1 MILGLLAAITLL
13 AAAMLMSRPQNA
25 QPTAAQAELTT
36 ASFQNAKRSLT
47 FKKLC
52 LIQFLFFPTLMTI
65 PTHIAVYG
73 IDLGM
78 TGAHAALLLTVIGAA
93 SMAGRLATGYF
104 QDRLGSQAAYSA
116 CFIPILI
123 SLGALLLWD
132 NHTALFV
139 FMALYGFGHG
149 GFFSVVSPT
158 VADYFGMQSHG
169 ALFGIILFFGTIGGA
184 IGPILAGMVFDYS
197 GSYDSAFLGLAVLMA
212 LGLILVLTLPKTKA
226 AAA

>member
-1 MILGLLAAITLL
+1 
-13 AAAMLMSRPQNA
+13 
-25 QPTAAQAELTT
+25 
-36 ASFQNAKRSLT
+36 
-47 FKKLC
+47 
-52 LIQFLFFPTLMTI
+52 
-65 PTHIAVYG
+65 
-73 IDLGM
+73 
-78 TGAHAALLLTVIGAA
+78 
-93 SMAGRLATGYF
+93 MAGRLATGYF

-149 GFFSVVSPT
+149 GFFPSFPPPLRIIL
-158 VADYFGMQSHG
+158 GCNRMG
-169 ALFGIILFFGTIGGA
+169 RCLALFCFLVRSGA
-184 IGPILAGMVFDYS
+184 IVPILAGMVFDYS